1 MSGQAMSISDKL
13 QPVAVNFTLKD
24 HTYDVLRAA
33 ILDMK
38 IYEEDADLRLD
49 ERQLAE
55 RLQVSRTPV
64 REALAR
70 LAQDGLVEI
79 LPRKG
84 VFVRRLSTQD
94 VLETIVTWAALESMA
109 ARLATSHASARDL
122 RELRKFA
129 MNHSVHAARA
139 ELEEYSEANIRFHER
154 ILELSG
160 CALLKSTADGLFL
173 HMHAVRKRAM
183 GEDDRARRSVVDH
196 MGIIEAL
203 EARDGDLSSRLVR
216 EHTMRL
222 HDHVRERWSRLE
234 GLGSARNETGKIS
247 PKARGNR

>member
-1 MSGQAMSISDKL
+1 MSISEKL
-13 QPVAVNFTLKD
+13 QPVAVSFTLKD

-38 IYEEDADLRLD
+38 IYEENADLRLD

-55 RLQVSRTPV
+55 SLQVSRTPI
-64 REALAR
+64 REALVR
-70 LAQDGLVEI
+70 LAHDGLVEI

-84 VFVRRLSTQD
+84 VFVRRLATKD
-94 VLETIVTWAALESMA
+94 VLEMIVTWAALESMA
-109 ARLATSHASARDL
+109 ARLATEHASARDL

-129 MNHSVHAARA
+129 MKHSVHAARA
-139 ELEEYSEANIRFHER
+139 ELEEYSEANIRFHQC

-160 CALLKSTADGLFL
+160 CALLRTTADQLFL

-183 GEDDRARRSVVDH
+183 GEDDRAKRSVVDH

-203 EARDGDLSSRLVR
+203 EARDPDLASRLVR

-222 HDHVRERWSRLE
+222 HDHVRERWTRLE
-234 GLGSARNETGKIS
+234 GRGAARTKTDRIT
-247 PKARGNR
+247 P